1 MGNITNFISR
11 WKSSGGSEQANS
23 QLFLAELCDALDLS
37 RPEPSKPVNEENV
50 YSFER
55 KVYIAFVQCV
65 NVFSLTNCFQSV
77 DRSVMPREAVM
88 IDAVV
93 LAMPFCVNTAL

>member
-1 MGNITNFISR
+1 MRRTS
-11 WKSSGGSEQANS
+11 
-23 QLFLAELCDALDLS
+23 
-37 RPEPSKPVNEENV
+37 PSVM
-50 YSFER
+50 
-55 KVYIAFVQCV
+55 
-65 NVFSLTNCFQSV
+65 V